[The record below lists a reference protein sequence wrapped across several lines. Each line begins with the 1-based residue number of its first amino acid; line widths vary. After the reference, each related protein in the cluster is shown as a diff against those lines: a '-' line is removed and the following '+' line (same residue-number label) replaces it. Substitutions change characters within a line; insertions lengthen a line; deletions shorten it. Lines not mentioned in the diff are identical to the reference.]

1 MKTIKRALIIC
12 TLFLVSFLIAGCNK
26 PSQGGNENPGGN
38 DNPGGEEVGGK
49 LTDEELV
56 ESVIN
61 KVVVPEKVSKGIELP
76 TEIDGVK
83 IEWISEEELLFNK
96 DVYFYVYEGLEYKF
110 RLFGTFT
117 YNDIEV
123 TATYEISVEN
133 GKNGAVSVAWDY
145 FKRKIPD
152 QTVNSFTLRKDK
164 EYNGCSVTYKSLNT
178 DVISDTG
185 KVKQSFLDHT
195 VTFNTYI
202 QNNNIIIIYP
212 TEILVSGYTDLQCVQ
227 FTLEWVEEQVALV
240 NSEGAHKYPDENTEY
255 GTLINWYSLNPGLI
269 SANGTIAPPA
279 KATNVTFGCTVT
291 KGDAVRTL
299 SFNLENF
306 GGNITEIER
315 FKIWAEGLVET
326 RIRGTKNYVGEDDH
340 LTEQVRTNN
349 NGALNLTT
357 GAPLQ
362 IDTTYLIDTNDP
374 EIKTKFWGSGA
385 LGTDTHPDVPQ
396 SVLDELF
403 YPGYKMPNEQN
414 ILWIVV
420 HESGMPREGQD
431 AKLLAEVQV
440 RNAYSTGRAAS
451 WHYQVDE
458 NIVYQSF
465 DDNIVCWHAGDGTSK
480 RGGGNNNGIG
490 IEMCI
495 NSDGNYEASMRL
507 DAKLIAHLLHKYNLT
522 LDNVKRHYDFDGK
535 QCPFYMIETGRWTE
549 FLEYV
554 NREYVAYEYYQ
565 NGARFEWTVTDESG
579 ENALPKYFTEVAE
592 NIFINKAVSVE
603 TTLTITLTVTYNGET
618 YSFSKKLKL
627 MPGSINE

>member
-1 MKTIKRALIIC
+1 MKIVKRILLAVVLFAFG
-12 TLFLVSFLIAGCNK
+12 FLVVGCNK
-26 PSQGGNENPGGN
+26 NPDGNEPGGNE
-38 DNPGGEEVGGK
+38 VLGK

-61 KVVVPEKVSKGIELP
+61 NLEIPSSVNTGMNLP
-76 TEIDGVK
+76 TEIEGVK
-83 IEWISEEELLFNK
+83 IEWTSEEELLFNK
-96 DVYFYVYEGLEYKF
+96 DVHFYVYEGYTYEVKLY
-110 RLFGTFT
+110 GTFT
-117 YNDIEV
+117 YKDIEIS
-123 TATYEISVEN
+123 ATYDVAFES
-133 GKNGAVSVAWDY
+133 GKNATISIAWDY
-145 FKRKIPD
+145 FKRKIPE
-152 QTVNSFTLRKDK
+152 QTVNKFVLRKDK
-164 EYNGCSVTYKSLNT
+164 EYNGCSVSYKSLNT
-178 DVISDTG
+178 DVVSHTG
-185 KVKQSFLDHT
+185 DVKQSFEDHK
-195 VTFNTYI
+195 VIFNTYL
-202 QNNNIIIIYP
+202 QNNNVVIVYP
-212 TEILVSGYTDLQCVQ
+212 TEILVSGYTDLQCVE
-227 FTLEWVEEQVALV
+227 FTLDWIKEQVELV
-240 NSEGAHKYPDENTEY
+240 NNEGTHKYPDENKEY

-269 SANGTIAPPA
+269 HANGVVVPTLSPS
-279 KATNVTFGCTVT
+279 KVTFGCTVT

-306 GGNITEIER
+306 GGNITKAEQ

-349 NGALNLTT
+349 NGALNLTL
-357 GAPLQ
+357 GAPIK
-362 IDTTYLIDTNDP
+362 IDTTYLIDTTDP
-374 EIKTKFWGSGA
+374 EIKTKYFGSGS
-385 LGTDTHPDVPQ
+385 LGTNTHPEVPQ

-458 NIVYQSF
+458 GVVYQSF
-465 DDNIVCWHAGDGTSK
+465 DDNIICWHAGDGTSK
-480 RGGGNNNGIG
+480 LGGGNNNGIG

-495 NSDGNYEASMRL
+495 NSDGNYEASMRV

-535 QCPFYMIETGRWTE
+535 QCPYYMIETGRWTE

-554 NREYVAYEYYQ
+554 NREYVAYEHYQ

-592 NIFINKAVSVE
+592 NIYINKAVSVE
-603 TTLTITLTVTYNGET
+603 TTLTVTLTVTYNGET